1 MTLKS
6 KGTDQIRKYRKY
18 AARALF
24 LIAFVFCGPSLSA
37 APVGTDLKYLYYD
50 INIRGLSEE
59 EIENAALMASPV
71 MQNGQKLLSGI
82 DCDANISGDTRKNSD
97 DSCAFANFKVASVCT
112 LTRPRFVGGG
122 EATKKRLDDFLTA
135 LETAEQ
141 DLVGIFNERLARFT
155 LWLEEEP
162 VFQCASIASD
172 LKKAFDLAVAEG
184 QAAMSAKA
192 AESNAGPLRSIW
204 SARPGSG
211 ASASGQVEPE
221 IKYAY
226 HEVPLGDQGTDGKWK
241 RDFGQSE
248 WAVKYD
254 YRPKEADGKCELEK
268 FDVSVICYLD
278 LPRFIG
284 GQESLRPEL
293 EAQEKKAKQLHLDR
307 CHLVAE
313 EASGFAGRVR
323 GIGPLDCGG
332 LQDTVKSLYQAA
344 MEKARDRVTEYD
356 QNNIPADDEAGK
368 GGPAENKEIKREVK
382 YKYYDVK
389 IKAGEQVEEAA
400 LRGARYRRDD
410 QPSLSSLQWSAAYQ
424 ADPKKRNDGTCGVL
438 DYEIT
443 LKFEITLPK
452 FKCEDKK
459 DEEKAAALLERIKA
473 DEERRCA
480 LIEAEAL
487 KFSAW
492 LAEDRS
498 FQCGPMSNLIR
509 GEFNRWM
516 AATKEAL
523 KTFDASKT

>member
-18 AARALF
+18 AAPALF

-50 INIRGLSEE
+50 INISGLSEE
-59 EIENAALMASPV
+59 EIENAALKTSPV

-155 LWLEEEP
+155 LRLEEKP

-332 LQDTVKSLYQAA
+332 LQDTVKSLYQA
-344 MEKARDRVTEYD
+344 
-356 QNNIPADDEAGK
+356 
-368 GGPAENKEIKREVK
+368 
-382 YKYYDVK
+382 
-389 IKAGEQVEEAA
+389 
-400 LRGARYRRDD
+400 
-410 QPSLSSLQWSAAYQ
+410 
-424 ADPKKRNDGTCGVL
+424 DPKKRNDGTCGVL

-480 LIEAEAL
+480 LIEAEAY
-487 KFSAW
+487 KFYAW
-492 LAEDRS
+492 LADDRS